1 MAATTMSPAPALPLT
16 GDAALARFRD
26 LLPSFRSAMLV
37 THALDGAEPHAR
49 PMGLV
54 GDAADFD
61 GTLWFFSDDRSRK
74 IAEIARQ
81 PRASLILQ
89 SDGEHAYLHVVGWA
103 AVEEDR
109 GRMQALYAPILRT
122 WFPDGLQD
130 PHLTLIRF
138 DVDRAEYWSSPGGLL
153 QVLGAFTKAVITGRP
168 GQGGEQGTLE
178 L

>member
-1 MAATTMSPAPALPLT
+1 MASTTVSPAPALPLT
-16 GDAALARFRD
+16 GDEALARFRE
-26 LLPSFRSAMLV
+26 LLPAFRSAMLV
-37 THALDGAEPHAR
+37 THTMDGAEPHAR

-54 GDAADFD
+54 GDTAAFD

-89 SDGEHAYLHVVGWA
+89 SDREHAYLHVVGWA
-103 AVEEDR
+103 AVDEDR
-109 GRMQALYAPILRT
+109 ERMRALASPILRT
-122 WFPDGLQD
+122 WFPDGLDD

-138 DVDRAEYWSSPGGLL
+138 DVDRGEYWSSPGGML

-168 GQGGEQGTLE
+168 GQSGEQGTLE